1 MLILSFFYVGFGG
14 RLGGGRFAI
23 RALPRSS
30 NQWTWASSRLNGPSS
45 SSNQNAVKL
54 RGRHLLDH
62 EALTCLLVLLFVD
75 EPKLNTIRLH
85 RVLRNLC
92 YHGPTRVW
100 VIRALLSILQKT
112 GECRMEDEKA
122 LRSGEKGKKKLASDS
137 DMTVKSDTKNQGSWL
152 SISLEA
158 ALGCR
163 ANVFQIHKMG
173 KKHLS
178 GGCPGTVT
186 IHDQAS
192 PVVCRHVLDTLIAL
206 AKVFP
211 SQFLPTSKVKEVE
224 KCNEPGEESKTESDS
239 KPKTSCSSSSA
250 SPKSAKDSPTET
262 DFWDL
267 LIKLDSLNANKKGK
281 SVQKTASNAESEA
294 NFFNYDSSPLGQ
306 LMFMLSHPVVKRSQ
320 LLTDRLLRLL
330 GLVSLALPD
339 ATRGNATSSTT
350 TAPAGVTNTGLVTT
364 TAPASTS
371 TTQSTPAVVSRGVST
386 SPPKEEKREESTS
399 KSEEERNVE
408 RVSGVHVGHLLSER
422 SRVNNV

>member
-1 MLILSFFYVGFGG
+1 M
-14 RLGGGRFAI
+14 AI
-23 RALPRSS
+23 RALPRSGT
-30 NQWTWASSRLNGPSS
+30 QWTWASSRLNGPSS

-75 EPKLNTIRLH
+75 EPKLNTTRLH

-92 YHGPTRVW
+92 YHGPTRMW

-112 GECRMEDEKA
+112 GDCRLEDEKSA
-122 LRSGEKGKKKLASDS
+122 REKGKKKLATESEL
-137 DMTVKSDTKNQGSWL
+137 TVKSDTKNQGSWL

-163 ANVFQIHKMG
+163 ANVFQIHKTG

-178 GGCPGTVT
+178 GSCPGSVT

-206 AKVFP
+206 AKIFP

-224 KCNEPGEESKTESDS
+224 KCNEHGEEGKTDSESKT
-239 KPKTSCSSSSA
+239 KTSSSSTST
-250 SPKSAKDSPTET
+250 SPKSAKDSTTTTET

-281 SVQKTASNAESEA
+281 SVQKTASNVDGEA
-294 NFFNYDSSPLGQ
+294 NFFSYDSSPLGQ
-306 LMFMLSHPVVKRSQ
+306 LMFMLSHPVIKRSQ

-339 ATRGNATSSTT
+339 VTRNTSTAGITSTT
-350 TAPAGVTNTGLVTT
+350 TGVTGAGLMTTAAASGTATATT
-364 TAPASTS
+364 TTTS
-371 TTQSTPAVVSRGVST
+371 TTAGGTQTTPTVVSRGVST
-386 SPPKEEKREESTS
+386 TKPPVVEEKKEEVKGKAIIITFISTLSSFKIRKS
-399 KSEEERNVE
+399 KHYMSLCENLKAP
-408 RVSGVHVGHLLSER
+408 G
-422 SRVNNV
+422 